1 MTTSREEASMAAAHD
16 KPKTRRAYRRPKLTV
31 YGDLRDLTR
40 TSAVAGS
47 MNDMATG
54 MNKSA

>member
-1 MTTSREEASMAAAHD
+1 MADEHE
-16 KPKTRRAYRRPKLTV
+16 KPKTKRAYRRPKLTT

-40 TSAVAGS
+40 TSAAAGA
-47 MNDMATG
+47 MNDMTTG

>member
-1 MTTSREEASMAAAHD
+1 VTTSPEEASMAAEHD
-16 KPKTRRAYRRPKLTV
+16 KPKTKRAYRRPKLTI

-40 TSAVAGS
+40 TSAAAGS
-47 MNDMATG
+47 MADMTTG